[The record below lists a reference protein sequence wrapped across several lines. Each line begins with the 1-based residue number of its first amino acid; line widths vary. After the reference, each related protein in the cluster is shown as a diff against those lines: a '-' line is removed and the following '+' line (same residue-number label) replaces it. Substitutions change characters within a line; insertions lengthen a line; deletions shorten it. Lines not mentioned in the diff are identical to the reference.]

1 MNDSEKNTDTNANA
15 SPGTDELEYVGFWA
29 RSTRAST
36 TSSRTPSSCALSTAV
51 HRRCDSPARRNRSG
65 NRGRRMYRSTTI
77 LWLVLAAVLPMGGS
91 ARADVTVEVVD
102 TDPAGDVVWLG
113 RNQSYY
119 LRLSYQSDEPVKIWA
134 RPYYRG
140 EVVKAGS
147 NPSRV
152 HPAGSG
158 EALGW
163 FFLFEPGT
171 RVDEVRISAGD
182 GSLDGT
188 PVVAVHRV
196 QVIGTGE
203 AASRS
208 ESSGQTPAWVDEQRA
223 LDKAALEAF
232 DEQQRNTP
240 ISRADR
246 LFATGFMLA
255 TLAVFVL
262 GFVAPAWGL
271 WRWRGGWRIAAAVPA
286 AMMAF
291 VVLRILVGVAIDPT
305 SHNLWPFEI
314 LMTGGVC
321 SGIMLVLVAARK
333 LGGVRQET

>member
-1 MNDSEKNTDTNANA
+1 MLKATTVLLLLFGAGLA
-15 SPGTDELEYVGFWA
+15 TGGTA
-29 RSTRAST
+29 
-36 TSSRTPSSCALSTAV
+36 
-51 HRRCDSPARRNRSG
+51 H
-65 NRGRRMYRSTTI
+65 
-77 LWLVLAAVLPMGGS
+77 
-91 ARADVTVEVVD
+91 ADVTVEVVE

-134 RPYYRG
+134 RPYYRDK
-140 EVVKAGS
+140 VVQAGS

-182 GSLDGT
+182 GSIDGT
-188 PVVAVHRV
+188 RVVAVHRV
-196 QVIGTGE
+196 QVVGTDE
-203 AASRS
+203 PASRG
-208 ESSGQTPAWVDEQRA
+208 ESSGETPGWVDGQRA

-240 ISRADR
+240 ISRGDR
-246 LFATGFMLA
+246 LFATAFMLA

-291 VVLRILVGVAIDPT
+291 VVLRIIVGVTIDPT

-333 LGGVRQET
+333 LAGVRQEA